1 MTRAGETLNS
11 LFLSA
16 CRDRQGDEMFA
27 DDTLRLTGGE
37 VVAQAAAFAA
47 GLRDQGLDKGDVVT
61 ILSMSSVRHAIA
73 FFGCQLAGVIPCCLH
88 VNDLPSRLKDNI
100 RFIGA
105 KAVLSDEANVNKA
118 EALETGLPI
127 LTVGA
132 SANSFYSRSVS
143 AFEGAVLAEIA
154 TPGDTALYL
163 MSSGTTGDPKCIV
176 HTQGTLAAT
185 AEQCKAL
192 YDCDAPGDSTIVVM
206 APSFAA
212 WIHTVLP
219 FTCIGGRIYFSSQF
233 SPDGFLQ
240 LLQDE
245 KITCAPLVPTV
256 WRMVLAAGPD
266 RYDLSHTNGV
276 FYSGEPG
283 TPDLIQAL
291 ADHIAPNVLT
301 AYLASEGGNAAGIA
315 AGPDILSAPETAAST
330 GRPVPGAEVRV
341 IDPEGGVDDV
351 LPAGALGEI
360 ALRGASLAAGY
371 LRNPDLTAQKFADG
385 WWRTGDLGYLDE
397 AGRLFVKGRVDNQIN
412 TGGIKVRAEEIEMAL
427 LSHPAIKLA
436 GVVGEPDA
444 QWGERIEAHLVSD
457 DPALSSVVVLT
468 YLEERELL
476 PRHLLPKAIHF
487 HDRLP
492 TGPTGKL
499 YRRGLKSTG

>member
-1 MTRAGETLNS
+1 MTPAGDTLNE
-11 LFLSA
+11 LFLAA
-16 CRDRQGDEMFA
+16 CQIRQDDEMFA
-27 DDTLRLTGGE
+27 DASLRLTGGE
-37 VVAQAAAFAA
+37 AAAQAAAFAA
-47 GLRDQGLDKGDVVT
+47 GLRDQGFLKEDVVAV
-61 ILSMSSVRHAIA
+61 LSMSSVPHAIA

-88 VNDLPSRLKDNI
+88 VNDLPARLKRNI
-100 RFIGA
+100 DFIGA
-105 KAVLSDEANVNKA
+105 KAVLADEANYDKV

-127 LTVGA
+127 LKVSA
-132 SANSFYSRSVS
+132 SDESFYRRSVG
-143 AFEGAVLAEIA
+143 AFEGAEEVVTAA
-154 TPGDTALYL
+154 PGDTALYL

-176 HTQGTLAAT
+176 HTQATLAAT
-185 AEQCKAL
+185 ALQSKAL
-192 YDCDAPGDSTIVVM
+192 YDCEAPGDSTIGVM

-266 RYDLSHTNGV
+266 QYDLLNTKGA

-291 ADHIAPNVLT
+291 AEQITPNVLT
-301 AYLASEGGNAAGIA
+301 AYLASEGGNAAGVA
-315 AGPDILSAPETAAST
+315 AGPDILSAPDTAAST

-341 IDPEGGVDDV
+341 IDPDGGVDDL
-351 LPAGALGEI
+351 LPAGELGEI
-360 ALRGASLAAGY
+360 AVCGASLAAGY
-371 LRNPDLTAQKFADG
+371 LNNPALTAERFSGG
-385 WWRTGDLGYLDE
+385 WWRTGDLGVLDD

-412 TGGIKVRAEEIEMAL
+412 TGGIKVRAEEIEAAL
-427 LSHPAIKLA
+427 LSHPAVKLA
-436 GVVGEPDA
+436 GVVGEPDE
-444 QWGERIEAHLVSD
+444 QWGERIEAHLVAET
-457 DPALSSVVVLT
+457 ALTSEDILD
-468 YLEERELL
+468 YLKENELL
-476 PRHLLPKAIHF
+476 PRHLLPKAIYF
-487 HDRLP
+487 RDTLP

-499 YRRGLKSTG
+499 YRQGLRSGG